1 MSKFRYILQIQYM
14 YYNPW
19 KEPRFGAKAEE
30 ATFHEQGYVRTEE
43 SATCMVR
50 TKENVWECLEK
61 QMNASF
67 DTPKECYLRFFVQTM
82 EFFKNIHLR
91 HIEKN

>member
-1 MSKFRYILQIQYM
+1 M

-50 TKENVWECLEK
+50 TKENVWEGLEK
-61 QMNASF
+61 QMNDSF
-67 DTPKECYLRFFVQTM
+67 DTPKECYLIFLSKLWSF
-82 EFFKNIHLR
+82 LR
-91 HIEKN
+91 IFIYVILKKLV